1 MNKAVFIDKD
11 GTLIP
16 DIPYNVQPDLI
27 TLEKRVAEGLRIFA
41 RSGYLLVIISNQS
54 GVARGYFEEAALLP
68 VKEKITDLLEK
79 EDITLHG
86 FYYCPHHPQGK
97 LAGYAVE
104 CSCRKPAPGMILEA
118 AKELQI
124 DLAASWMIGDI
135 LNDVEAGNRAGCR
148 TVLINNGNET
158 GWVNGEWRKPTL
170 LTGDVWEAALLICTT
185 QGAKEKEHESMA

>member
-1 MNKAVFIDKD
+1 MNKAIFIDKD

-27 TLEKRVAEGLRIFA
+27 TLQKGVVEGLKIFA

-54 GVARGYFEEAALLP
+54 GVARGYFDEAALQP
-68 VKEKITDLLEK
+68 VKEKITDLLAK
-79 EDITLHG
+79 EGIPLHG

-97 LAGYAVE
+97 LAAYAVE
-104 CSCRKPAPGMILEA
+104 CDCRKPAPGMILEA
-118 AKELQI
+118 ARTLQI

-135 LNDVEAGNRAGCR
+135 LNDAEAGNRAGCR

-158 GWVNGEWRKPTL
+158 GWVSGEWRKPDL
-170 LTGDVWEAALLICTT
+170 VTGDVWEAALLICTK
-185 QGAKEKEHESMA
+185 QGPKGKGDDTLA